1 MPEGGVN
8 AAAARRRT
16 GVARVRRRRGAAWLA
31 SVVVHG
37 TLILVMRQG
46 RWTWTAPLVQP
57 GPALELELVDVTDSA
72 PSPVA
77 ASPAASASLPRSP
90 VAAATPR
97 AVDRGSPRPEPGS
110 PVHAP
115 VRRGGAPSINA
126 SARPASIDF
135 QAATVPLHGMA
146 HAEAPSAAS
155 VVPPSPAGSEAAASS
170 PAPAWLHTRRPG
182 GEPPSPSPS
191 PADDRTVFGQ
201 QSPRLPGATRLSLD
215 DLSTDARAR
224 LAGADSDRALPERVP
239 RISVDRLRAAR
250 EREEAALANVRAGR
264 VDPFLHDYVRDAR
277 ARFEEGARRI
287 AAELPLD
294 AQKTAETWVHGYA
307 ARVAE
312 ASARATAARN
322 GAARDRDTRDGEPPE
337 PSTERRPDI
346 LGAYGETVRAADA
359 GAIERHVTVCVTV
372 AAGRAPVVAVKRE
385 SRDPALDQLAREAF
399 ARATAARP
407 VPGDAHAANACYDL
421 RIRAFR
427 MPPVPVFS
435 CGIDKDGPTC
445 AWPFKK
451 ITSVTVHLESV
462 DYPDDHDP
470 PSLLRRA
477 R

>member
-1 MPEGGVN
+1 
-8 AAAARRRT
+8 
-16 GVARVRRRRGAAWLA
+16 
-31 SVVVHG
+31 
-37 TLILVMRQG
+37 MR
-46 RWTWTAPLVQP
+46 A
-57 GPALELELVDVTDSA
+57 
-72 PSPVA
+72 
-77 ASPAASASLPRSP
+77 
-90 VAAATPR
+90 
-97 AVDRGSPRPEPGS
+97 
-110 PVHAP
+110 HAP
-115 VRRGGAPSINA
+115 VRRGGASAITA
-126 SARPASIDF
+126 SGRPASIDS
-135 QAATVPLHGMA
+135 QAASVPLHGMD
-146 HAEAPSAAS
+146 HAEAPSVAS
-155 VVPPSPAGSEAAASS
+155 VVPPSPVGSEAAASS
-170 PAPAWLHTRRPG
+170 PAPAWLHTRGPG
-182 GEPPSPSPS
+182 GEPSSPSSSSPSPSPS
-191 PADDRTVFGQ
+191 PADDRTIFGQ
-201 QSPRLPGATRLSLD
+201 QSPGLPGATRLSLD

-224 LAGADSDRALPERVP
+224 LADADSDRALPPPVP
-239 RISVDRLRAAR
+239 RISVDRLRVAR

-307 ARVAE
+307 ARIAE
-312 ASARATAARN
+312 ASTRATAARN

>member
-1 MPEGGVN
+1 M
-8 AAAARRRT
+8 
-16 GVARVRRRRGAAWLA
+16 
-31 SVVVHG
+31 S
-37 TLILVMRQG
+37 
-46 RWTWTAPLVQP
+46 
-57 GPALELELVDVTDSA
+57 SSS
-72 PSPVA
+72 PSL
-77 ASPAASASLPRSP
+77 SPS
-90 VAAATPR
+90 
-97 AVDRGSPRPEPGS
+97 
-110 PVHAP
+110 
-115 VRRGGAPSINA
+115 
-126 SARPASIDF
+126 
-135 QAATVPLHGMA
+135 
-146 HAEAPSAAS
+146 
-155 VVPPSPAGSEAAASS
+155 SS
-170 PAPAWLHTRRPG
+170 PA
-182 GEPPSPSPS
+182 PS
-191 PADDRTVFGQ
+191 PADDRTGFGQ
-201 QSPRLPGATRLSLD
+201 QSPGLPGATRLSLD

-307 ARVAE
+307 ARIAE

-470 PSLLRRA
+470 PSLLRRV